1 MFRYGKFSALCEGRW
16 SVPIGSRGGP
26 KRKNAVTYCRN
37 SSQSKVDADLHVT
50 HGGVAIQCCRLIFPV
65 A

>member
-26 KRKNAVTYCRN
+26 KKKKCG
-37 SSQSKVDADLHVT
+37 DLLPKFI
-50 HGGVAIQCCRLIFPV
+50 AE
-65 A
+65 